1 MSKKTYL
8 KKVIKKKKGG
18 KKSNKTLQFTS
29 PEVEIPEENAS
40 SYFSH
45 SGRFTS
51 TFIHKLTIK
60 EREKSNIE

>member
-1 MSKKTYL
+1 MSKKNLFEKGHQKEET
-8 KKVIKKKKGG
+8 GG
-18 KKSNKTLQFTS
+18 KNNKTLQFTS

-60 EREKSNIE
+60 EREKINIE